1 LAQASRIEDSTKNL
15 CAMENFQIEQAT
27 SRPKR
32 NIVAAALS
40 LLALVGVALL
50 LAPGSPVAGYA
61 GAVSVRGPQHVAIRV
76 NAPNMIWEMP
86 EQMKC
91 KIRQVATASA
101 LAATIA
107 AAPALAGP
115 TVKLGSD
122 SGQLVFDPSEVTVS
136 VGDSVTWVNN
146 KGYPHNVIFDEEAV
160 PSGVDAEKIST
171 PDQLGEEGQKH
182 TVKFEKAGT
191 YEYYCEPHRGA
202 GMAGQVIV
210 K

>member
-1 LAQASRIEDSTKNL
+1 MHIRG
-15 CAMENFQIEQAT
+15 
-27 SRPKR
+27 
-32 NIVAAALS
+32 
-40 LLALVGVALL
+40 LVLL
-50 LAPGSPVAGYA
+50 LFVLPG
-61 GAVSVRGPQHVAIRV
+61 GARRSIRV
-76 NAPNMIWEMP
+76 DDSHRDAQQQNNAFANGLDVSAEAQDALIPGGFHQERAPRFRFGPRRFKVARANAPNMMLP
-86 EQMKC
+86 ETVKC
-91 KIRQVATASA
+91 KIRRVATASA

-122 SGQLVFDPSEVTVS
+122 SGQLVFDPAEVTIS
-136 VGDSVTWVNN
+136 KGDSVTWVNN

-160 PSGVDAEKIST
+160 PSGVDVEKLST

-182 TVKFEKAGT
+182 TAKFDVAGT

-202 GMAGQVIV
+202 GMQGQVIV

>member
-1 LAQASRIEDSTKNL
+1 
-15 CAMENFQIEQAT
+15 MENFQIEQQT

-32 NIVAAALS
+32 NVVAVTLG
-40 LLALVGVALL
+40 LLGLVGVALL
-50 LAPGSPVAGYA
+50 LTPGSPVAGYA
-61 GAVSVRGPQHVAIRV
+61 GAVSVRAPVPASASSVAMR
-76 NAPNMIWEMP
+76 ASTPAMMIP
-86 EQMKC
+86 EQVKC

-122 SGQLVFDPSEVTVS
+122 SGQLVFEPSEVTIS
-136 VGDSVTWVNN
+136 KGDSITWVNN

-160 PSGVDAEKIST
+160 PSGVDAEKLST

-182 TVKFEKAGT
+182 TAKFDVAGT

-202 GMAGQVIV
+202 GMAGMVIV

>member
-1 LAQASRIEDSTKNL
+1 
-15 CAMENFQIEQAT
+15 
-27 SRPKR
+27 
-32 NIVAAALS
+32 
-40 LLALVGVALL
+40 
-50 LAPGSPVAGYA
+50 
-61 GAVSVRGPQHVAIRV
+61 
-76 NAPNMIWEMP
+76 MIIP
-86 EQMKC
+86 ETVKC

-122 SGQLVFDPSEVTVS
+122 SGQLVFDPAEVTVS
-136 VGDSVTWVNN
+136 VGDTVTWVNN
-146 KGYPHNVIFDEEAV
+146 KGYPHNVIFDEEAI
-160 PSGVDAEKIST
+160 PSGVDAEKLST

-182 TVKFEKAGT
+182 TAKFEKAGT

-202 GMAGQVIV
+202 GMAGSVIV

>member
-1 LAQASRIEDSTKNL
+1 
-15 CAMENFQIEQAT
+15 MENFQIEQQT

-32 NIVAAALS
+32 NVVAVTLG
-40 LLALVGVALL
+40 LLGLVGVALL
-50 LAPGSPVAGYA
+50 LTPGSPVAGYA
-61 GAVSVRGPQHVAIRV
+61 GAIR
-76 NAPNMIWEMP
+76 APASSAVTLRASTPKMIMTQLP
-86 EQMKC
+86 EGVKC

-122 SGQLVFDPSEVTVS
+122 SGQLVFDPAEVTVS
-136 VGDSVTWVNN
+136 VGDTVTWVNN

-160 PSGVDAEKIST
+160 PSGVDAEKLST

-182 TVKFEKAGT
+182 TAKFEKAGT

-202 GMAGQVIV
+202 GMAGSVIV